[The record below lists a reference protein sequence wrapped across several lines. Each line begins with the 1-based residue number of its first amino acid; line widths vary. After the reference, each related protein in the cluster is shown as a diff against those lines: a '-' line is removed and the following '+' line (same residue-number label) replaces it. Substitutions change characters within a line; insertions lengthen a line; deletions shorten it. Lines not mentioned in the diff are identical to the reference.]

1 MTCCRAFDDASRT
14 DPPSDMS
21 SGSRVRLVRIG
32 YGLTLL
38 ASLVAFAARAG
49 GQSVSHASAT
59 SHAAS
64 PGISSARGR

>member
-14 DPPSDMS
+14 TPPSDA
-21 SGSRVRLVRIG
+21 GRRVRLVRIG

-49 GQSVSHASAT
+49 GQSVSHVGGT
-59 SHAAS
+59 PTLDVS
-64 PGISSARGR
+64 PGAR

>member
-49 GQSVSHASAT
+49 GQSVSHVNETPALGVST
-59 SHAAS
+59 
-64 PGISSARGR
+64 GAR

>member
-14 DPPSDMS
+14 DPSRDMS

-49 GQSVSHASAT
+49 GLSAPHTGGTPTLDVSP
-59 SHAAS
+59 AA
-64 PGISSARGR
+64 R

>member
-14 DPPSDMS
+14 DPSRDMS
-21 SGSRVRLVRIG
+21 SGGRVRLVRIG

-49 GQSVSHASAT
+49 GQSVSHAAET
-59 SHAAS
+59 SRAALTGAS
-64 PGISSARGR
+64 PIAR